1 MQNNNG
7 HDVVIEEEGDQ
18 VVIGEVGGD
27 GEEGGDQEVIGE
39 VGVDGEDAAARMV
52 RNKLRAVYKSKV
64 KQSGKNGE
72 NPEVG
77 FLFCFLLKFQV
88 LTLHVF
94 D

>member
-64 KQSGKNGE
+64 KQSGNKSE
-72 NPEVG
+72 KIRKLVS
-77 FLFCFLLKFQV
+77 FFLKFQP